1 MHVFV
6 WAHRPAPPPH
16 TLPLPGC
23 MWRSED
29 SSLVSILFFPLVKS
43 QDQVQDFWACAQ
55 APPLSCLIDLCF
67 VYIFFLIL
75 KVGVLVV
82 CACIVA
88 SCTYLCVP
96 TLVPVETL
104 NFILKSLYK
113 YWWSREFG
121 QHCSQPFVFEWSWRK
136 RRWAKLYCCTLA
148 SVFISVQCIRSITLI
163 IHC

>member
-1 MHVFV
+1 MNTLFFLFRGTFTYLIQYSFTVFFNLQILILCSYI
-6 WAHRPAPPPH
+6 HTCMCLYEPTGLPPPPH

-113 YWWSREFG
+113 Y
-121 QHCSQPFVFEWSWRK
+121 
-136 RRWAKLYCCTLA
+136 
-148 SVFISVQCIRSITLI
+148 
-163 IHC
+163 